1 MDNDIDQITDTIY
14 LGNMLCA
21 SNKKKLKEIGIKK
34 VLTVMNDFDNH
45 YNKYEFI
52 HKKIDVE
59 DSFKTNIIQYFKECL
74 YFMDGNDK
82 VFVHCAA
89 GMSRSPTVV
98 IAYIMWKNKIFLN
111 DAIKIVKNKRRLISP
126 NENFMNQLKIFE
138 KLLIENDYNIDNI
151 NFKKIKINDNNCA
164 IF

>member
-1 MDNDIDQITDTIY
+1 
-14 LGNMLCA
+14 
-21 SNKKKLKEIGIKK
+21 
-34 VLTVMNDFDNH
+34 
-45 YNKYEFI
+45 
-52 HKKIDVE
+52 
-59 DSFKTNIIQYFKECL
+59 
-74 YFMDGNDK
+74 MDGNDK

-138 KLLIENDYNIDNI
+138 KLLIENDYNIDNV

>member
-21 SNKKKLKEIGIKK
+21 FNKKKLKEIGIKK
-34 VLTVMNDFDNH
+34 VLTVMNDFGNH
-45 YNKYEFI
+45 YNKNEFI

-74 YFMDGNDK
+74 FFMDGNDK

-138 KLLIENDYNIDNI
+138 KLLIENDYNIDNV